1 MKEAGSV
8 APLGIGLA
16 VLSLFTVLAT
26 ASAGTLFLADRR
38 LTTVAE
44 STALA
49 LATDNQIY
57 SESDLNLQARR
68 FISSLPGNRLG
79 NIEVL
84 EASVQDGVTVRVSLC
99 SNWINPIRSYSI
111 SETGKICS
119 EGLARRGK

>member
-1 MKEAGSV
+1 MKEKGSV

-16 VLSLFTVLAT
+16 LLSLFTVLAT

-44 STALA
+44 ATALA
-49 LATDNQIY
+49 LATDNEIFL
-57 SESDLNLQARR
+57 DLNLHHQARQ
-68 FISSLPGNRLG
+68 FVDSLPLNRLG
-79 NIEVL
+79 AIEIVEVSVEDGSTIHVL
-84 EASVQDGVTVRVSLC
+84 LC

>member
-1 MKEAGSV
+1 VNEKGSV

-16 VLSLFTVLAT
+16 LLSLFTVLAT

-44 STALA
+44 ATALA
-49 LATDNQIY
+49 LATDNEIY
-57 SESDLNLQARR
+57 SASNLNLQARN

-79 NIEVL
+79 NIEIV
-84 EASVQDGVTVRVSLC
+84 AVSVQEGSTIRVLLC
-99 SNWINPIRSYSI
+99 SNWMNPIKSYSI

>member
-1 MKEAGSV
+1 MNEKGSV

-16 VLSLFTVLAT
+16 LLSLFTVLAT

-44 STALA
+44 ATALA
-49 LATDNQIY
+49 LATDNEIY
-57 SESDLNLQARR
+57 SASNLNLQARN

-79 NIEVL
+79 NIEIV
-84 EASVQDGVTVRVSLC
+84 AVSVQEGSTIRVLLC
-99 SNWINPIRSYSI
+99 SNWMNPIKSYSI